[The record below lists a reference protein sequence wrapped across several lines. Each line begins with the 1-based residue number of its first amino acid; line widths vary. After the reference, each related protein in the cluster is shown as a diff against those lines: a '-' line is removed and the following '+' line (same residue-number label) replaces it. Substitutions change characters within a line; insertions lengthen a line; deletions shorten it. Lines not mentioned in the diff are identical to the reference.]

1 MLLRGFHALAWY
13 VLRDGGAKDLQR
25 AEYHFNAAMQ
35 LAVSFIWD
43 RKIGPRCSKR
53 GVQLQT
59 FSDLPLNHPRNLHGL
74 WDTCDF
80 RSSFVNMRRWNWRT
94 VTTCRGIPGSLITFP
109 FVGVHP
115 QMESEHQV
123 ITKQPWHLFVRR
135 NTKMFLHFV
144 KKHESLTLTFLNGL
158 LFMMWCPFHP
168 SLKKRIISANIQPW
182 KQNASNFQNKKDQ
195 A

>member
-1 MLLRGFHALAWY
+1 
-13 VLRDGGAKDLQR
+13 
-25 AEYHFNAAMQ
+25 MQ

-80 RSSFVNMRRWNWRT
+80 RSSFVNMRRWNWWT

-109 FVGVHP
+109 FVRVYP

-123 ITKQPWHLFVRR
+123 IKSEQIECPR
-135 NTKMFLHFV
+135 NDSSSSPRAHFGKAV
-144 KKHESLTLTFLNGL
+144 L
-158 LFMMWCPFHP
+158 
-168 SLKKRIISANIQPW
+168 SAHRGDYREGVHWALDIFSWGATPKCSFILW
-182 KQNASNFQNKKDQ
+182 KNMNL
-195 A
+195 